1 MQQTIHKGVQTM
13 ISDTDF
19 ITASPNTT
27 YSMRKILDEEF
38 SVTDFGL
45 KIRDKNI
52 FYFLY
57 LKDKLSYRRGFSIMI
72 GDKTIFNWDNNN
84 D

>member
-1 MQQTIHKGVQTM
+1 M

-27 YSMRKILDEEF
+27 YGIRKILDEEF

-57 LKDKLSYRRGFSIMI
+57 IKDKLSYRRGFSIMI
-72 GDKTIFNWDNNN
+72 GDKTIFNWDNNG
-84 D
+84 DK

>member
-1 MQQTIHKGVQTM
+1 M
-13 ISDTDF
+13 INDTDF
-19 ITASPNTT
+19 ITASPNTI
-27 YSMRKILDEEF
+27 YGVRKMLDEEF

-45 KIRDKNI
+45 KVCDRNI

-72 GDKTIFNWDNNN
+72 GDKTIFEWDNN

>member
-1 MQQTIHKGVQTM
+1 M
-13 ISDTDF
+13 INDTDF
-19 ITASPNTT
+19 ITASPNT
-27 YSMRKILDEEF
+27 YYIRKALDEEF
-38 SVTDFGL
+38 VVTDFGL

-72 GDKTIFNWDNNN
+72 GDKTIFEWDNN
-84 D
+84 DL